1 MMNTMTALSSA
12 DWQPALHP
20 SGERVSGVEEIQQCL
35 RLILGTPKGS
45 DPHRPDFGSDL
56 HRYLDMSVE
65 RALPHVVR
73 ETVEAIRRW
82 EPRCELHQV
91 RLNAQGERVNLLLRW
106 RLPGRQAHQQ
116 TEVAW
121 R

>member
-1 MMNTMTALSSA
+1 MNTSMSPTAS
-12 DWQPALHP
+12 DWQPALHAP
-20 SGERVSGVEEIQQCL
+20 GERVRGIEDIQQCL

-56 HRYLDMSVE
+56 HRYLDMPTE

-91 RLNAQGERVNLLLRW
+91 TLDAQGERVNLLLRW
-106 RLPGRQAHQQ
+106 RLPGSQAHQR